1 MEHIVLT
8 TFAYE
13 HKVFVGPFARRFPKA
28 KVRVTYCVCVYV
40 WVHMCVLTREQS
52 IGGTR

>member
-1 MEHIVLT
+1 VEHIVLT

-28 KVRVTYCVCVYV
+28 KVR
-40 WVHMCVLTREQS
+40 RGS
-52 IGGTR
+52 